1 MKLAQLL
8 LLKKLIF
15 IHWTSVKINGIT
27 NLTHKVIF
35 KTWSFPA
42 WDKFCFPS
50 RCALTCFDFRRQ
62 RAGVWFPS
70 VTVFQMRAPRFGCHR
85 SKWQFCLR
93 ILQIFWI
100 IRQVVSLDGESL
112 DSWATTNNLWLLYD
126 PKEAA
131 CFFTHQWNVG
141 TNPNFEFAI
150 FGQCSR
156 LPDRHVL
163 GTFSRSQ
170 HRPCLMTIC
179 TDQGCVVS
187 AGVAMRRRFLGE
199 VGVGFLGTLG
209 IGVGGEVGC
218 FYPLRK
224 SNWVIFT
231 SHS

>member
-112 DSWATTNNLWLLYD
+112 DSWATTSGCCMTQRKQPVSSLTNGTSAPTRTLNSLSSAN
-126 PKEAA
+126 AA
-131 CFFTHQWNVG
+131 DCRTDMFW
-141 TNPNFEFAI
+141 ER
-150 FGQCSR
+150 SR
-156 LPDRHVL
+156 GHNIGPASWRFVL
-163 GTFSRSQ
+163 IR
-170 HRPCLMTIC
+170 
-179 TDQGCVVS
+179 
-187 AGVAMRRRFLGE
+187 VA
-199 VGVGFLGTLG
+199 
-209 IGVGGEVGC
+209 
-218 FYPLRK
+218 
-224 SNWVIFT
+224 
-231 SHS
+231 